1 MYAKNYE
8 SREQTPNVP
17 QQPKKTRSL
26 ADTLKIYGG
35 AFLIAAAAFFFT
47 YQFVQPAP
55 PDTLTMATG
64 RTDGAYY
71 ALAQEFKKELAKE
84 KIELTILETNGSIDN
99 IERLNSNQA
108 QVAFIQSGVV
118 DSANHPELQGLGSLY
133 FEPVWVFVRKGNGV
147 ERLNQL
153 GGAKI
158 AVGEAGS
165 GTRSV
170 ADAILADNQLNATNI
185 SIFELSGMDA
195 VNAFKQDQLDVIFSV
210 GSYNA
215 TSIQAMLNEADAELL
230 NFRRAPAYAKRLPYL
245 SSMILPEGVVDL
257 HSNIPPQDVALISAA
272 ATLVAHNDLHP
283 ALNDLLLQ
291 ISARLF
297 SQSTLFSEAGQ
308 FPSAAFV
315 DFPISPEAQR
325 FYKSGAP
332 FLQRYLPF
340 WAATLLD
347 RLKVMLVPLLALLI
361 PLFKILPPTYRW
373 TVRKK
378 IYKWYDEI
386 QIIDQSANELVTED
400 NLELCLANLDKIE
413 DEVRT
418 VEVPLG
424 YAYELYVLRQHID
437 LLARQISAHEQ
448 VLEKNRLEQ
457 ERLIKQ
463 A

>member
-1 MYAKNYE
+1 MYAKKYE
-8 SREQTPNVP
+8 SREQAPIKPP
-17 QQPKKTRSL
+17 QTKKTRSL
-26 ADTLKIYGG
+26 SDTLKVYGG
-35 AFLIAAAAFFFT
+35 ALLLTAAAFFIT

-55 PDTLTMATG
+55 PDNLTIATG

-71 ALAQEFKKELAKE
+71 AYAQQFKKELAKE
-84 KIELTILETNGSIDN
+84 KIELTILETSGSIAN
-99 IERLNSNQA
+99 IDLLESNQA
-108 QVAFIQSGVV
+108 DVAFVQSGVV
-118 DSANHPELQGLGSLY
+118 ESADHPELQALGSLY

-147 ERLNQL
+147 EQLNQL
-153 GGAKI
+153 NGARI
-158 AVGEAGS
+158 AVGQKGS

-170 ADAILADNQLNATNI
+170 ANAILADNLLDDTNAE
-185 SIFELSGMDA
+185 IFELSGMDA
-195 VNAFKQDQLDVIFSV
+195 VDAFRQNQLDVIFSV
-210 GSYNA
+210 GSHNA
-215 TSIQAMLNEADAELL
+215 ASIQAMLSETDAELL

-245 SSMILPEGVVDL
+245 SSMALPEGVIDL
-257 HSNIPPQDVALISAA
+257 HRNIPPQDVALISAA
-272 ATLVAHNDLHP
+272 ATLVAHTDLHP

-297 SQSTLFSEAGQ
+297 SQSTLFSTAGQ
-308 FPSAAFV
+308 FPSDAFV
-315 DFPISPEAQR
+315 DFPISSEARR

-386 QIIDQSANELVTED
+386 QLIDQSANELGTES
-400 NLELCLANLDKIE
+400 NLERCLANLDKIE

-437 LLARQISAHEQ
+437 LLAKQISAHEQ
-448 VLEKNRLEQ
+448 VLEH
-457 ERLIKQ
+457 ERLNKS

>member
-1 MYAKNYE
+1 MYAKKYE
-8 SREQTPNVP
+8 SRELTPNTP
-17 QQPKKTRSL
+17 RQTKKTRSL
-26 ADTLKIYGG
+26 TDTLKIYGG
-35 AFLIAAAAFFFT
+35 ALVLTAAAFFFT

-55 PDTLTMATG
+55 PDTLSIATG

-71 ALAQEFKKELAKE
+71 AYAQQFKTELAKE
-84 KIELTILETNGSIDN
+84 NIELTILETGGSVEN
-99 IERLNSNQA
+99 INLLDTGEA
-108 QVAFIQSGVV
+108 DVAFVQSGVV
-118 DSANHPELQGLGSLY
+118 ESANHPELQGLGSLY
-133 FEPVWVFVRKGNGV
+133 FEPVWVFVRKGSGV

-153 GGAKI
+153 SGAKI
-158 AVGEAGS
+158 AVGQAGS

-170 ADAILADNQLNATNI
+170 ANAILGDNRLDATNV
-185 SIFELSGMDA
+185 STFELSGMDA
-195 VNAFKQDQLDVIFSV
+195 VNAFKQNQLDVVLSV
-210 GSYNA
+210 GSHTA
-215 TSIQAMLNEADAELL
+215 TSIQAMLNEPDAELL
-230 NFRRAPAYAKRLPYL
+230 NFRRAPAYARRLPYL
-245 SSMILPEGVVDL
+245 SSMVLPEGVVDL
-257 HSNIPPQDVALISAA
+257 HSNIPPQDIALISAA

-297 SQSTLFSEAGQ
+297 SKSTLFSATGQ
-308 FPSAAFV
+308 FPSATFV

-325 FYKSGAP
+325 FYKSGTP

-386 QIIDQSANELVTED
+386 QIIDQSANELVTEK
-400 NLELCLANLDKIE
+400 NLEICLANLDKIE

-424 YAYELYVLRQHID
+424 YAYELYVLRQHIE
-437 LLARQISAHEQ
+437 LLARQIGAHEQ
-448 VLEKNRLEQ
+448 VLEQ
-457 ERLIKQ
+457 ERLSKTT
-463 A
+463 

>member
-8 SREQTPNVP
+8 SRDQTPNTP
-17 QQPKKTRSL
+17 RQPKKTRSL

-35 AFLIAAAAFFFT
+35 AFLLAAAAFFFA

-55 PDTLTMATG
+55 PDTLTIATG

-71 ALAQEFKKELAKE
+71 AFAQQFKTELAKE
-84 KIELTILETNGSIDN
+84 NIELTILETTGSIEN
-99 IERLNSNQA
+99 IELLDTSKA

-118 DSANHPELQGLGSLY
+118 ESVNHPEIQGLGSLY
-133 FEPVWVFVRKGNGV
+133 FEPVWVFVRKGDGV
-147 ERLNQL
+147 EQLSQLN
-153 GGAKI
+153 GARI
-158 AVGEAGS
+158 AVGQVGS

-170 ADAILADNQLNATNI
+170 ADSILADNRLDSTNV
-185 SIFELSGMDA
+185 STFELSGMDA
-195 VNAFKQDQLDVIFSV
+195 VTAFKLGQLDVIFSV

-215 TSIQAMLNEADAELL
+215 TSVQAMLNEPDAELL

-257 HSNIPPQDVALISAA
+257 HSNIPPQDVVLISAA
-272 ATLVAHNDLHP
+272 ATLVAHTDLHP

-291 ISARLF
+291 ISDRLF
-297 SQSTLFSEAGQ
+297 SQSTLFSEADQ

-315 DFPISPEAQR
+315 DFPISSEALR

-386 QIIDQSANELVTED
+386 QIIDQSANELATED

-424 YAYELYVLRQHID
+424 YAHELYVLRQHID

-448 VLEKNRLEQ
+448 VLER
-457 ERLIKQ
+457 ERLGRN
-463 A
+463 AVS

>member
-1 MYAKNYE
+1 VYAKKYE
-8 SREQTPNVP
+8 SREQAPITPP
-17 QQPKKTRSL
+17 QTKKTRSL
-26 ADTLKIYGG
+26 SDTLKVYGG
-35 AFLIAAAAFFFT
+35 ALLLTAAAFFIT

-55 PDTLTMATG
+55 PDTLTIATG

-71 ALAQEFKKELAKE
+71 AYAQQFKKELAKE
-84 KIELTILETNGSIDN
+84 KIELTILETSGSIAN
-99 IERLNSNQA
+99 IDLLDSNQA
-108 QVAFIQSGVV
+108 
-118 DSANHPELQGLGSLY
+118 LGSLY

-147 ERLNQL
+147 EQLNQL
-153 GGAKI
+153 NGAKI
-158 AVGEAGS
+158 AVGQKGS

-170 ADAILADNQLNATNI
+170 ANAIMADNLLDDTNVE
-185 SIFELSGMDA
+185 IFELSGLDA
-195 VNAFKQDQLDVIFSV
+195 VDAFRQNQLDVIFSV
-210 GSYNA
+210 GSHNA
-215 TSIQAMLNEADAELL
+215 ASIQA
-230 NFRRAPAYAKRLPYL
+230 
-245 SSMILPEGVVDL
+245 
-257 HSNIPPQDVALISAA
+257 
-272 ATLVAHNDLHP
+272 

-297 SQSTLFSEAGQ
+297 SQSTLFSTAGQ
-308 FPSAAFV
+308 FPSDAFV
-315 DFPISPEAQR
+315 DFPISSEARR

-386 QIIDQSANELVTED
+386 QLIDQSANELGTES
-400 NLELCLANLDKIE
+400 NLERCLANLDKIE

-437 LLARQISAHEQ
+437 LLAKQISAHEQ
-448 VLEKNRLEQ
+448 VLEQQRLT
-457 ERLIKQ
+457 KS